1 MPHIT
6 VNMWSGRTREQKAKI
21 AEAIT
26 NAMVE
31 IAGNTREKVN
41 VVFNDVDQ
49 DNWAIGGK
57 LSDNRPKHTTPK
69 TDNGGGAAHQPTI
82 LHAALRFRD
91 LERAEGFYCDLLGFG
106 VRSRDEFRDGEQAI
120 ITKAGVGLVAGR
132 SSDNALDHIAFE
144 VASLADAIELVE
156 REGIKLIRGPLD
168 MPYGRSIY
176 VEDPEGTEVELI
188 EVTEQPKA

>member
-49 DNWAIGGK
+49 ENWAIGGQ

-69 TDNGGGAAHQPTI
+69 ADSDGAAPQPHI
-82 LHAALRFRD
+82 LHAALRFRSI
-91 LERAEGFYCDLLGFG
+91 EQAEAFYCDLLGFG
-106 VRSRDEFRDGEQAI
+106 VRSREEFRDGEQAI

-144 VASLADAIELVE
+144 VGSLADAMELVE

-188 EVTEQPKA
+188 EVSERPSG